1 MPTKVVI
8 PEGLECDYDMSHME
22 FRLQSE
28 CDVDASL
35 AIGSLPPGQ
44 VLLASRVLRGL
55 ILVNNFGDRVTQVGA
70 AGITDVTFCVLLV
83 APPIQRGDYT
93 VTLLSF
99 HPTGVI
105 GSQHVLPANEQIAR
119 GRVARPLITPNHV
132 PSPRLLGQSCRCKS
146 YC

>member
-44 VLLASRVLRGL
+44 VLLAGRVLRR
-55 ILVNNFGDRVTQVGA
+55 LVLVDNFDHGMTLLWIA
-70 AGITDVTFCVLLV
+70 AITFSRTPV
-83 APPIQRGDYT
+83 QRGD
-93 VTLLSF
+93 
-99 HPTGVI
+99 
-105 GSQHVLPANEQIAR
+105 
-119 GRVARPLITPNHV
+119 
-132 PSPRLLGQSCRCKS
+132 
-146 YC
+146 